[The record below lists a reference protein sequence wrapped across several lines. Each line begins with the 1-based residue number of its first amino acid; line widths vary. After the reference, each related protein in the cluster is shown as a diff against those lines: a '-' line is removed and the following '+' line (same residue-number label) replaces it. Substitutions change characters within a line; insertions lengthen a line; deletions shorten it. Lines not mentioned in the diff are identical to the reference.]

1 MPQFADFE
9 QARAWLARHPQ
20 VRYVDLLLPDQMG
33 IPRGKRI
40 TVAELEGVH
49 HHGLLLPASMFA
61 LDVLGGTVQSTGLGF
76 DEGDAD
82 RICLPLPGSLAPV
95 PWLGEQVAQMQVAMY
110 EYDRS
115 PFFGDPRHVL
125 EQVLCRF
132 AARGLTPVMAVELE
146 FYFVD
151 RERTEAGCAQPP
163 RQPLSGRRED
173 KTQINSMA
181 ELDEYSAVLVAIDD
195 AARAQD
201 LPAGTVLAEYGPGQ
215 FEVNLH
221 HVDDALLACDHA
233 IRLKRLVKGVALA
246 HGLDATFMPKPY
258 RDHAGSG
265 THLHVSLVDRDGR
278 NVFAA
283 EDPAGSPALRHAIGG
298 LVATLNDTMAVCAP
312 TANSYRRFQPEA
324 YVPLNPSWSVNNR
337 GVAFRVPAGPAE
349 GRRVEH
355 RVAGADANPYL
366 LAAMVLGGMLLGLEH
381 ALEPGPVLAGN
392 AYRDATPTIP
402 LSWSE
407 ALAAF
412 ERSEFARDLLGERFA
427 RLYAQT
433 RRGEMQDFGSYVS
446 PLEYSWYLTTV

>member
-1 MPQFADFE
+1 MPQFAEFE
-9 QARAWLARHPQ
+9 AARAWLAKHPR

-33 IPRGKRI
+33 IPRGKRV
-40 TVAELEGVH
+40 TVDELESVH
-49 HHGLLLPASMFA
+49 GSGMLLPASMFA
-61 LDVLGGTVQSTGLGF
+61 LDVLGGTVQATGLGF

-82 RICLPLPGSLAPV
+82 RVCLPLPGSLAPV
-95 PWLGEQVAQMQVAMY
+95 PWLGEQIAQMQVAMY
-110 EYDRS
+110 EHDRS
-115 PFFGDPRHVL
+115 PFFGDPRHALERVL
-125 EQVLCRF
+125 QRF
-132 AARGLTPVMAVELE
+132 ASAGLTPVMAVELE

-151 RERTEAGCAQPP
+151 RERTPRGSAQPP

-181 ELDEYSAVLVAIDD
+181 DLDQYSEVLAAIDD
-195 AARAQD
+195 AARAQQ

-246 HGLDATFMPKPY
+246 HGMDATFMPKPY
-258 RDHAGSG
+258 REHAGSG
-265 THLHVSLVDRDGR
+265 THLHVSLLGRDRR
-278 NVFAA
+278 NIFAA

-298 LVATLNDTMAVCAP
+298 LAATIDDTMAVCAP

-337 GVAFRVPAGPAE
+337 GVAFRVPAGPPE
-349 GRRVEH
+349 SRRVEH

-366 LAAMVLGGMLLGLEH
+366 LAALVLGGMLEGIERQLD
-381 ALEPGPVLAGN
+381 PGPVLAGN
-392 AYRDATPTIP
+392 AYRDTTPTIP
-402 LSWSE
+402 LSWPE

-412 ERSEFARDLLGERFA
+412 ERSEFVRAVLGERFA

-433 RRGEMQDFGSYVS
+433 RRGEMQDFSSYVS
-446 PLEYSWYLTTV
+446 PLEYDWYLTTV

>member
-9 QARAWLARHPQ
+9 QARAWLQRHPQ
-20 VRYVDLLLPDQMG
+20 VRAIDLLLPDQMG
-33 IPRGKRI
+33 IPRGKRV
-40 TVAELEGVH
+40 TVAELEGMH
-49 HHGLLLPASMFA
+49 RNGLLLPASMFA

-82 RICLPLPGSLAPV
+82 RVCLPLPGSLVPV

-110 EYDRS
+110 EHDRT
-115 PFFGDPRHVL
+115 PFYGDPRHALERVL
-125 EQVLCRF
+125 HRF
-132 AARGLTPVMAVELE
+132 ETLGLKPVMAVELE

-151 RERTEAGCAQPP
+151 RKRTIEGHAQPP
-163 RQPLSGRRED
+163 CQPLSGRRED

-181 ELDEYSAVLVAIDD
+181 ELDEYSAVLRAIDD
-195 AARAQD
+195 AARIQE

-233 IRLKRLVKGVALA
+233 IRLKRLVKGVALQ
-246 HGLDATFMPKPY
+246 HGMDATFMPKPY

-265 THLHVSLVDRDGR
+265 AHLHVSLLDASGR
-278 NVFAA
+278 NIFAA
-283 EDPAGSPALRHAIGG
+283 DDPAGAPALRHAIGG
-298 LVATLNDTMAVCAP
+298 LAATVNDAMAVWAP

-337 GVAFRVPAGPAE
+337 GVAFRVPHGPPDS
-349 GRRVEH
+349 RRVEH

-366 LAAMVLGGMLLGLEH
+366 LAAMVLAGMHLGIVQKLD
-381 ALEPGPVLAGN
+381 PGPVLAGN
-392 AYRDATPTIP
+392 AYRDTTPTLP
-402 LSWSE
+402 LSWPE

-412 ERSEFARDLLGERFA
+412 ERSEFVRDYLGERFA

-433 RRGEMQDFGSYVS
+433 RRGEMQDFSSYVS
-446 PLEYSWYLTTV
+446 ALEYSWYLTTV